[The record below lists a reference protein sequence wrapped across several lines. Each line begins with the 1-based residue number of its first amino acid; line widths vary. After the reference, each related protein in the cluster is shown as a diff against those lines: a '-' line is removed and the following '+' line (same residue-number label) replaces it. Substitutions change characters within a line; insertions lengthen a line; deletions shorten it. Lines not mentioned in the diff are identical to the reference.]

1 MRQCGHREGT
11 CAWSTINPPSYANRE
26 VLSRQSCWFCLASSP
41 RTLAAAA
48 AQACCQREPALHVG
62 ADESDACLSRACL
75 LISGA
80 PITHTLVLSMVL
92 SPFSLPPFFLQP
104 VCARVEG
111 GASGSDPDVGEHM
124 AGRAPA
130 PHASCRQQSSQDAD
144 AAKSR
149 HAGRQRR
156 ALGCWE

>member
-26 VLSRQSCWFCLASSP
+26 VLSRQSCLFCLASSP

-80 PITHTLVLSMVL
+80 PITHTLVLCMVPF
-92 SPFSLPPFFLQP
+92 PFSLPFLQP
-104 VCARVEG
+104 VCDCVEG
-111 GASGSDPDVGEHM
+111 GASGSDTGVGEHM